1 MAKMSEFLVE
11 KFLEP
16 LDSISENA
24 TVFELVKK
32 MKGYKTTFMPVVNSE
47 GKLIGCVFDYNLI
60 KIVKQESVSPL
71 AGSVWS
77 ETVDST
83 HASKKV
89 KEIMETKF
97 VTVNPSDT
105 IDSALKVMNSNDARV
120 LTITDKEGKFMG
132 VLRIRTIFDRIFGEM
147 AGE

>member
-1 MAKMSEFLVE
+1 MKITEVHVE

-16 LDSISENA
+16 IDSISENA
-24 TVFELVKK
+24 TVTELVTK
-32 MKGYKTTFMPVVNSE
+32 MKSYKTTFMPVVNSE

-77 ETVDST
+77 DTVDNVL
-83 HASKKV
+83 ANKQV

-97 VTVNPSDT
+97 VKVHPEDT

-120 LTITDKEGKFMG
+120 LTVTDREGKFMG
-132 VLRIRTIFDRIFGEM
+132 VLRIRTIFDRLFKELIGE
-147 AGE
+147 